1 LIKRFDSN
9 WAVLAEN
16 DAATDY
22 IKVGTSKIRP
32 TYEEADAMLEDKGVS
47 LKYARDIGLV
57 PKL

>member
-32 TYEEADAMLEDKGVS
+32 TYKEADAMLEDKGIS
-47 LKYARDIGLV
+47 LKYACDIGLA